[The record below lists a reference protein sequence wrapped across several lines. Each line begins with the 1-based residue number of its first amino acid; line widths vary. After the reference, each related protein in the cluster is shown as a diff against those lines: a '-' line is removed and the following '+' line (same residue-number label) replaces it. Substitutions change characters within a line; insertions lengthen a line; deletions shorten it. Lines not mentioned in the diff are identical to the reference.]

1 MKKYNKKAVKNQR
14 ESQLMN
20 CCNKLKKDYD
30 FMNHFQLEEFFTE
43 QYLVQEDNERR
54 ENLKII
60 SEKLIKIDDVIN
72 R

>member
-1 MKKYNKKAVKNQR
+1 MKRNKKLGTQKR
-14 ESQLMN
+14 EREIVN
-20 CCNKLKKDYD
+20 CCNKLKRDYD

-43 QYLVQEDNERR
+43 QYLIQDKENR

-72 R
+72 H